1 ELSHEKEEAEIQARA
16 AQESLA
22 KMSDEKEIL
31 SRLLNKIK
39 SGELTVDDIP
49 DALDTT
55 AAPALPSEA
64 S

>member
-55 AAPALPSEA
+55 AAPTLPSEA